1 MSTAIT
7 TSLVGRRMLT
17 LAIAVYLVAWGAG
30 FVFVSREFGVVS
42 AIKLSLIPVLPL
54 VVALR
59 MRGRWPTVRGR
70 EFAFLLALVI
80 IVSGAA
86 VGVVWNWYDT
96 GMDRFHAEDLEYAE
110 FVRVLRK
117 DPAFHNVKASVSPKH
132 LFWLRGTVASDADL
146 ARLRSLAV
154 QSRLIRWNDELEVD
168 GTNIR
173 TQDK

>member
-1 MSTAIT
+1 
-7 TSLVGRRMLT
+7 MLT
-17 LAIAVYLVAWGAG
+17 LVVAAYLLVWGAG
-30 FVFVSREFGVVS
+30 FIFVSQEFGIVS

-59 MRGRWPTVRGR
+59 MCSRWPTVRGR

-86 VGVVWNWYDT
+86 VGVLWNWYDT

-110 FVRVLRK
+110 FVRTLRK
-117 DPAFHNVKASVSPKH
+117 DPAFHNVKPFVSPKH

-146 ARLRSLAV
+146 ARLRSLAD
-154 QSRLIRWNDELEVD
+154 QGRFIRWNDELEVA
-168 GTNIR
+168 GPNKR
-173 TQDK
+173 TQDKKSKGESHRGGKR